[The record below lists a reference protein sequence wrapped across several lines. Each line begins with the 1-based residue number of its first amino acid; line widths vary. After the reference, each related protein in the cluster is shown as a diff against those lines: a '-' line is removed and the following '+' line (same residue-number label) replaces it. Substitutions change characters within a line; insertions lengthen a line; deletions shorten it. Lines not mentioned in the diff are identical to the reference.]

1 MQNTSGAADTDVELN
16 LDVLIPDLPSGPL
29 DEYRR
34 RASFNWKLM
43 KLTLEGEEVIK
54 FKNKVWRTLE
64 QDPLFHRNPSE
75 ELSRDEYRK
84 LSLLRLKRL
93 MEYDFLPDDE
103 FLENPLLIMI
113 LYTAIGLYDWS
124 LAIKKFLAY
133 EFFTLSL
140 RATGSTRHMSVMD
153 ELMDFN
159 ALGCIALT
167 EMAHGSNT
175 KGIMTTATFDSRTN
189 EFILN
194 TPSPEAAKVWSGN
207 LGQTA
212 THAVVFAQFYGE
224 DGKCHGLNVFL
235 VPVRDP
241 KTLLPYPSI
250 TVGDMGPKIGLN
262 GLDNGF
268 LIFNNYRV
276 HKDFIM
282 NRIGDVDGDGKFVN
296 QLDCPKK
303 RMGITMGVLSMG
315 RVGIIGMAVS
325 NMKKALTIAI
335 RYSASRRQFGP
346 VGKPE
351 QPVIEYQMQQWRLIP
366 YLAACYLL
374 DNFSLSFHRDFINFE
389 ISVLFGNQNLELS
402 EQGQEIHALSSAGK
416 AFAGWIARDTIQEC
430 REACGGHGY
439 LKASALGDL
448 RNDHD
453 ANNTYEG
460 DNNVLQQQTS
470 NYLLRL
476 WQRKVEDGKP
486 FASQLGSV
494 DFLDHMEEQLQYSLY
509 IESPKECLSMEFIL
523 DSYKFLV
530 CYLMRETAIK
540 LKNELESG
548 KDLFTAKCDSQIYF
562 ARSLS
567 LAFIEYVMIQRWDN
581 FIRSDVY
588 DQSLCA
594 VFYKLGLLYGL
605 WALEKHLSILYQAG
619 YCRGPQPATCIKHS
633 VLQLC
638 KELKDECVSLV
649 DVIAPPDFILNSSL
663 GKADGN
669 IYHNIFE
676 SILKSKG
683 ATERP
688 SWWEEFTLNK
698 PLYAS
703 IKPKL

>member
-1 MQNTSGAADTDVELN
+1 MQQTTEVESNEICDVDSFIADMPCGA
-16 LDVLIPDLPSGPL
+16 L
-29 DEYRR
+29 DEYRKK
-34 RASFNWKLM
+34 ASFNWKLM
-43 KLTLEGEEVIK
+43 KVALEGEAMIR
-54 FKNKVWRTLE
+54 FKNKVWQTLE
-64 QDPLFHRNPSE
+64 ADPLFARHVSE

-84 LSLLRLKRL
+84 LSLMRLKRL

-103 FLENPLLIMI
+103 FLENPLLLLI
-113 LYTAIGLYDWS
+113 LYTAIGQYDWS

-175 KGIMTTATFDSRTN
+175 KGIKTTATFDSKTN

-194 TPSPEAAKVWSGN
+194 TPSLEAAKVWSGN

-212 THAVVFAQFYGE
+212 THAVVFAQFYAE

-241 KTLLPYPSI
+241 KTLIPYPSI

-268 LIFNNYRV
+268 LMFHNYRI
-276 HKDFIM
+276 HKDYIM
-282 NRIGDVDGDGKFVN
+282 NRIGEIDGDGKFVN
-296 QLDCPKK
+296 QLEDPKK
-303 RMGITMGVLSMG
+303 RMGITMGTLSMG
-315 RVGIIGMAVS
+315 RVGIIGMSVS
-325 NMKKALTIAI
+325 NMKKALTVAI
-335 RYSASRRQFGP
+335 RYSATRRQFGP
-346 VGKPE
+346 QGKE
-351 QPVIEYQMQQWRLIP
+351 ELPVIEYQMQQWRLLP

-416 AFAGWIARDTIQEC
+416 AYAGWLARDAIQEC

-439 LKASALGDL
+439 LKAAGLGDL

-470 NYLLRL
+470 NYLMRI
-476 WQRKVEDGKP
+476 WQRKVEEGKP
-486 FASQLGSV
+486 FASQLGTV
-494 DFLDHMEEQLQYSLY
+494 DFLDQMDEHLQHSLY
-509 IESPKECLSMEFIL
+509 MESRNECQSLDFVL
-523 DSYKFLV
+523 DSYKFLISF
-530 CYLMRETAIK
+530 LMRETAIK
-540 LKNELESG
+540 LKSELESG
-548 KDLFTAKCDSQIYF
+548 KDLFTARSESQVYF
-562 ARSLS
+562 ARTLS
-567 LAFIEYVMIQRWDN
+567 MAYVEYVMIQRWSN
-581 FIRSDVY
+581 FLRTEISDE
-588 DQSLCA
+588 SLMT
-594 VFYKLGLLYGL
+594 VLKRLGVLYGL
-605 WALEKHLSILYQAG
+605 WSLEKHMSLLYQSG
-619 YCRGPQPATCIKHS
+619 YCRGPQPFSFIKQS
-633 VLQLC
+633 ILQLC
-638 KELKDECVSLV
+638 RELKDDCVVLV
-649 DVIAPPDFILNSSL
+649 DVIATPDFILNSAL

-669 IYHNIFE
+669 IYANIFE
-676 SILKSKG
+676 SIAQSQG
-683 ATERP
+683 ATKRP
-688 SWWEEFTLNK
+688 DWWQEFAVHK
-698 PLYAS
+698 PNIAS
-703 IKPKL
+703 LKPKL